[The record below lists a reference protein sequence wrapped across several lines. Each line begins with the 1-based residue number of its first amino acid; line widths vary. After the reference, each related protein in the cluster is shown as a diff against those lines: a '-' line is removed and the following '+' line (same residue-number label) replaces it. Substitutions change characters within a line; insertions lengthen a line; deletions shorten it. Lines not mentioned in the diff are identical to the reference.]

1 MDQPELSLHGAE
13 VSQVGRDYLPPTLA
27 RAVALWEQDKP
38 IPMTLAVEL
47 MEFGY
52 DVKRLER
59 EYRK

>member
-1 MDQPELSLHGAE
+1 MDHLEHT
-13 VSQVGRDYLPPTLA
+13 PPTLA

-38 IPMTLAVEL
+38 IPMTLAAEL

-59 EYRK
+59 EYRR